1 MRCFVNVN
9 EGKNYQPKENERQSK
24 IFRTMSIWIM
34 PCIYAIRFIVQPKR
48 KDSRVELVSPRQSDI
63 LKLAR
68 KDGRVYVEELAEKFT
83 VSPQTVRKDL
93 NELCE
98 KGMLQRVHGGAVLA
112 SGVTNFAYEARRV
125 LAADEKRLIGLKTAS
140 LIPDNSSLLIN
151 IGTTTEQVALALI
164 GHKGLLV
171 ITNNINVVNIL
182 RNDPELEVIV
192 AGGLVRISDGGI
204 VGESAVEN
212 IQHFKVDYAVIGAS
226 AIDPDGSIMDYDYR
240 EVRVAQAI
248 IENARHTIL
257 VADGMKFERTAPVR
271 IGHISQLDTFV
282 TNRVPPPAI
291 SRICRENDVK
301 IELATTKEL
310 YD

>member
-1 MRCFVNVN
+1 M
-9 EGKNYQPKENERQSK
+9 
-24 IFRTMSIWIM
+24 
-34 PCIYAIRFIVQPKR
+34 
-48 KDSRVELVSPRQSDI
+48 ELVSPRQSDI
-63 LKLAR
+63 MKLAR
-68 KDGRVYVEELAEKFT
+68 KDGRVYVEELAEKFD

-93 NELCE
+93 NELCDR
-98 KGMLQRVHGGAVLA
+98 GMLQRVHGGAVVA
-112 SGVTNFAYEARRV
+112 SGVANFAYEARRV

-140 LIPDNSSLLIN
+140 LIPDSSSLLIN

-171 ITNNINVVNIL
+171 ISNNINVINIL
-182 RNDPELEVIV
+182 RNDPEMEVIV

-257 VADGMKFERTAPVR
+257 VADNMKFERTAPVR

-282 TNRVPPPAI
+282 TNHAPPPKI
-291 SRICRENDVK
+291 DRICKENDVK
-301 IELATTKEL
+301 IEIATAKEF
-310 YD
+310 YE

>member
-1 MRCFVNVN
+1 
-9 EGKNYQPKENERQSK
+9 
-24 IFRTMSIWIM
+24 
-34 PCIYAIRFIVQPKR
+34 
-48 KDSRVELVSPRQSDI
+48 VELVIPRQSDI
-63 LKLAR
+63 LKLAP
-68 KDGRVYVEELAEKFT
+68 KDGRVFVEELAEKFD

-98 KGMLQRVHGGAVLA
+98 RGMLQRVHGGAVLT

-125 LAADEKRLIGLKTAS
+125 LAADEKRLIGLKTAA

-151 IGTTTEQVALALI
+151 IGTTTEQVALALL

-182 RNDPELEVIV
+182 RNNPDMEVIV
-192 AGGLVRISDGGI
+192 AGGLVRTSDGGI
-204 VGESAVEN
+204 VGESAGDNV
-212 IQHFKVDYAVIGAS
+212 QHVKVDYAVIGAS
-226 AIDPDGSIMDYDYR
+226 AIDPDGSIMDYDYS

-282 TNRVPPPAI
+282 TNRPPPEPI
-291 SRICRENDVK
+291 RRICRDNDVK
-301 IELATTKEL
+301 IEIVTPDEF
-310 YD
+310 YG